1 MGVLLKGI
9 LVAALVAV
17 AAAGSVEW
25 RELHAPEHHVH
36 AVKCA
41 KVSSHARTQRMKPTF
56 NSGYFT
62 ARLLFAWDMVGK
74 EQIGRLR

>member
-9 LVAALVAV
+9 LVAALVAA

-41 KVSSHARTQRMKPTF
+41 KVALQARIQHRNPTIHGVNF
-56 NSGYFT
+56 AAG
-62 ARLLFAWDMVGK
+62 LLFAW
-74 EQIGRLR
+74 GR